1 MNDKQERLAKLQC
14 ILTGVT
20 AACCLGVFF
29 LVCTLMPRAYGLAGQ
44 AQTVLTDLESVTGQ
58 LNEQM
63 DTILINLDEVTK
75 ELAQADLAGMVEN
88 VETLVT
94 TAQESLEQTMGQ
106 LNSIDFQTLNKAI
119 EDLSKVVEPMSK
131 LMKVFGEIH
140 QPCANAQNKQHQIA
154 HFQANL

>member
-20 AACCLGVFF
+20 AACCLGVFL
-29 LVCTLMPRAYGLAGQ
+29 LVCTLMPQVYGLARQ

-88 VETLVT
+88 VDTLAT
-94 TAQESLEQTMGQ
+94 TSQSAVKHATEKLDTIDLE
-106 LNSIDFQTLNKAI
+106 TLNKAI
-119 EDLSKVVEPMSK
+119 EDLADVVEPLAK
-131 LMKVFGEIH
+131 FFNVFH
-140 QPCANAQNKQHQIA
+140 
-154 HFQANL
+154 

>member
-29 LVCTLMPRAYGLAGQ
+29 LVCTLMPRAYGLAGK

-88 VETLVT
+88 VDTLAT
-94 TAQESLEQTMGQ
+94 TSQSAVEHATEKLDTIDLE
-106 LNSIDFQTLNKAI
+106 TLNKAI
-119 EDLSKVVEPMSK
+119 ADLADVVEPLAK
-131 LMKVFGEIH
+131 FFNVFH
-140 QPCANAQNKQHQIA
+140 
-154 HFQANL
+154 

>member
-88 VETLVT
+88 VDTLATTSQSAVEHATEKLDTIDLETL
-94 TAQESLEQTMGQ
+94 
-106 LNSIDFQTLNKAI
+106 NRAI
-119 EDLSKVVEPMSK
+119 ADLADVVEPLAK
-131 LMKVFGEIH
+131 FFNVFH
-140 QPCANAQNKQHQIA
+140 
-154 HFQANL
+154 

>member
-20 AACCLGVFF
+20 AACCLGVFL
-29 LVCTLMPRAYGLAGQ
+29 LVCTLMPRAYGLAGK

-88 VETLVT
+88 VDTLATTSQSAVEHATEKLDTIDLETL
-94 TAQESLEQTMGQ
+94 
-106 LNSIDFQTLNKAI
+106 NRAI
-119 EDLSKVVEPMSK
+119 ADLADVVEPLVK
-131 LMKVFGEIH
+131 FFNVFH
-140 QPCANAQNKQHQIA
+140 
-154 HFQANL
+154 

>member
-88 VETLVT
+88 VDTLAT
-94 TAQESLEQTMGQ
+94 TSQSAVEHASEKLDTIDLE
-106 LNSIDFQTLNKAI
+106 TLNKAI
-119 EDLSKVVEPMSK
+119 EDLADVVEPLAK
-131 LMKVFGEIH
+131 FFNVFH
-140 QPCANAQNKQHQIA
+140 
-154 HFQANL
+154 

>member
-29 LVCTLMPRAYGLAGQ
+29 LVCTLMPRAYGLAGK

-88 VETLVT
+88 VDTLAT
-94 TAQESLEQTMGQ
+94 TSQNAVEHATEKLDTIDLE
-106 LNSIDFQTLNKAI
+106 TLNKAI
-119 EDLSKVVEPMSK
+119 ADLADVVEPLAK
-131 LMKVFGEIH
+131 FFNVFH
-140 QPCANAQNKQHQIA
+140 
-154 HFQANL
+154 

>member
-88 VETLVT
+88 VDTLATTSQSAVEHASEKLDTIDLETL
-94 TAQESLEQTMGQ
+94 
-106 LNSIDFQTLNKAI
+106 NRAI
-119 EDLSKVVEPMSK
+119 ADLADVVEPLAK
-131 LMKVFGEIH
+131 FFNVFH
-140 QPCANAQNKQHQIA
+140 
-154 HFQANL
+154 

>member
-88 VETLVT
+88 VDTLAT
-94 TAQESLEQTMGQ
+94 TSQNAVEHATEKLDTIDLE
-106 LNSIDFQTLNKAI
+106 TLNKAI
-119 EDLSKVVEPMSK
+119 ADLADVVEPLAK
-131 LMKVFGEIH
+131 FFNVFH
-140 QPCANAQNKQHQIA
+140 
-154 HFQANL
+154 